1 MQLICMKCLPPFLP
15 RPQLII
21 TLQLVSVQQAGM
33 RKLYDVITTRARM
46 GCGGGGGG
54 LKIKL
59 FSCIRHSIFAYIY
72 IYCNLHCIYIYIA

>member
-1 MQLICMKCLPPFLP
+1 MQLICMKYLPPSLP

-46 GCGGGGGG
+46 GRGGGGG
-54 LKIKL
+54 LKL
-59 FSCIRHSIFAYIY
+59 NCSAASDHRYSIFAYIY
-72 IYCNLHCIYIYIA
+72 IYSIAKSV